1 MQRAGAP
8 PVRIELATTE
18 ALFPVAVV
26 LCRPKTLAGNKLT
39 AAIQAASAVG
49 NTARAILE
57 CLNCMT
63 GGKDEESAQPET
75 GISA

>member
-1 MQRAGAP
+1 VP

-18 ALFPVAVV
+18 AFFPPAVEP
-26 LCRPKTLAGNKLT
+26 CRPKTLAGNKLT
-39 AAIQAASAVG
+39 AAIQADSAVEK
-49 NTARAILE
+49 TARAVLE

-63 GGKDEESAQPET
+63 GGKDEKSAQPET